1 MVLLCVYAC
10 AVQYVHNMIYGFLC
24 RLLHHVVYMLYGFG
38 MHLPHP
44 PLCAAIYP
52 EAFGTKQVNL
62 FFRGIYQSDALM
74 KSEKGKELSDALYNF
89 ISAYLW
95 EASRAYRDGVA
106 AFPLYPKLHA
116 VHEVAF
122 IMRRQC
128 RLYPY
133 CQNPCVHACATD
145 EDFIGRCA
153 SLSRSVSPKLI
164 PMRTLQRYLCHLQIL
179 WARV

>member
-10 AVQYVHNMIYGFLC
+10 AVQYVHNMIYVFLC
-24 RLLHHVVYMLYGFG
+24 RLLHHVVYMLYGLG

-52 EAFGTKQVNL
+52 EAFGTKQVNF
-62 FFRGIYQSDALM
+62 FFRGIYQNDALM

-95 EASRAYRDGVA
+95 EASAAYRDGVA
-106 AFPLYPKLHA
+106 AFPRYPKLHA

-153 SLSRSVSPKLI
+153 ALSRCVSPKCI